1 MYDSLDRE
9 QKAWVDRVFAQMDER
24 QKLGQLV
31 CERGHYLRE
40 EVGNPAGW
48 LKEYPVGFLFVGS
61 EVIQLQSENIG
72 DVNRV
77 TEYANGTDRV
87 PVVYCGDFERGIG
100 DGIAGYTLLPRLMA
114 LSAGFSEKDA
124 YEYGR
129 IIGEEGNQLNIRW
142 AFGPV
147 SDLNVNRDNPVTN
160 VRCAGDN
167 PDHAIKILSN
177 IVRGMQEQGC
187 AAAPKHFPGDGS
199 DTRNQHYVTS
209 LNLLSK
215 EEWDRYHGRVFKT
228 LIDQGA
234 MSLMIGH
241 IGFPAVEEMDPV
253 RGKFR
258 PATCSK
264 RLMTDLLRGELG
276 FKGIILTDALCMCGY
291 ASWADYEQR
300 TLDSFNGGV
309 DVFLWPE
316 TERFFELMTR
326 AFADGRASRERLD
339 DSVKRVLAFKAKLG
353 VHREHKVLEK
363 EKLEAKLKQNRDLAL
378 KMADKGATLLRNRK
392 NLIPLKLK
400 KNAKVLVMVTPE
412 APGPMNGAVAF
423 QNELKRRG
431 FDVTYAPFSQF
442 NAVKSV
448 VESFDAVFLVCNA
461 QPIYSDYRGFNFALW
476 DFMANRDMDRWII
489 VSTGS
494 PYYLYDVASAETYI
508 NVYSDSTVS
517 IIAAVEAIFGEKP
530 FLGRSPVGVEHCFRF
545 GDGIITG

>member
-1 MYDSLDRE
+1 MYDSLNRE
-9 QKAWVDRVFAQMDER
+9 QKAWVDRAFAQMDER
-24 QKLGQLV
+24 QKIGQLV

-40 EVGNPAGW
+40 EVKTPAAW

-61 EVIQLQSENIG
+61 EVIQLQTENVG

-77 TEYANGTDRV
+77 TEYTKGASHV

-100 DGIAGYTLLPRLMA
+100 DNIGGYTLLPRLMA
-114 LSAGFSEKDA
+114 LSAAFSEKDA

-129 IIGEEGNQLNIRW
+129 IIGEEANQLNIRW

-160 VRCAGDN
+160 VRCSGDN
-167 PDHAIKILSN
+167 PDHAVRILSN
-177 IVRGMQEQGC
+177 IVRGMQENGC

-215 EEWDRYHGRVFKT
+215 EQWDKYHGRVFKA

-234 MSLMIGH
+234 MSVMIGH
-241 IGFPAVEEMDPV
+241 LGFPAYEKMDPV
-253 RGKFR
+253 QGKFC
-258 PATCSK
+258 PATSSK

-291 ASWADYEQR
+291 ASWADYEKR

-316 TERFFELMTR
+316 TERFFELMER
-326 AFADGRASRERLD
+326 AFADGRASRGRLD

-353 VHREHKVLEK
+353 VNLEHKVLEGK
-363 EKLEAKLKQNRDLAL
+363 TLETHLKKNQEIAL
-378 KMADKGATLLRNRK
+378 NMAYKGATLLRNRK

-400 KNAKVLVMVTPE
+400 KDAKILVLVTPE
-412 APGPMNGAVAF
+412 TPGPMKGATEF
-423 QNELKRRG
+423 YNEFKRRG
-431 FDVTYAPFSQF
+431 YEVTYAPFSQF
-442 NAVKSV
+442 NAVKPV
-448 VESFDAVFLVCNA
+448 VESFDAVFLICNA

-476 DFMANRDMDRWII
+476 DFMAHRDMDRWII

-494 PYYLYDVASAETYI
+494 PYYLYDVASANTYV
-508 NVYSDSTVS
+508 NVYSDSKVS
-517 IIAAVEAIFGEKP
+517 INAAVEAIFGEKP
-530 FLGRSPVGVEHCFRF
+530 FLGRSPVGVEHCFQF